1 MAIRRCLAVKCYQT
15 VSIPKEVET
24 LRERAAVLIYT
35 YLPILLISMAF
46 DDAAGFQYY
55 IMSPSK

>member
-1 MAIRRCLAVKCYQT
+1 MAIKRCHRVKWYQT
-15 VSIPKEVET
+15 VRIPKEVET
-24 LRERAAVLIYT
+24 LRERATVFIYT
-35 YLPILLISMAF
+35 YFPILLISMAF